1 MREHRE
7 VARGLRTLSR
17 TALLGIVATLLASP
31 VLGQTQDRPSPPCS
45 GSGRPPAVIAA
56 CSAFLADKSRSA
68 AAIAEAL
75 RWRGKALY
83 ESKNPDGAIAD
94 LSLAIGFDPQDRM
107 ALVTRGSS
115 YAMLGAFDMAG
126 SDFRAALSMDRDD
139 FHSWMGLFGVYGQQ
153 KRYDRAVE
161 AINEAIRI
169 QPQNGAL
176 YLTRGYFHRNMG
188 DLDHAIADFDKAI
201 SVLPEYSYMLT
212 DRCVLLSMVGRHTE
226 GLASCE
232 AAIAKWPDQ
241 AGGYFA
247 RGIVNLHMKR
257 ADDAIADF
265 DKAIAIGSPAAT
277 TPASPLYG
285 RGVAKRLKGDFAGGD
300 ADMATAQAVD
310 PLVVERMQKSG
321 VRP

>member
-1 MREHRE
+1 VREHRE
-7 VARGLRTLSR
+7 VSGSDALSR
-17 TALLGIVATLLASP
+17 PAVLGIVATLLASP

-68 AAIAEAL
+68 AAVAEAL
-75 RWRGKALY
+75 RWRGKARY
-83 ESKNPDGAIAD
+83 ESKDADGAIAD
-94 LSLAIGFDPQDRM
+94 LSLALSFDPQDRT
-107 ALVTRGSS
+107 ALSNRGSA
-115 YAMLGAFDMAG
+115 YAMLGAFDMAF
-126 SDFRAALSMDRDD
+126 SDFRAVLSIDRDD
-139 FHSWMGLFGVYGQQ
+139 FNSWLGLLSIYWQQ
-153 KRYDRAVE
+153 KRYDLAIE
-161 AINEAIRI
+161 AIDEAIRI

-176 YLTRGYFHRNMG
+176 YLKRGYVYRDKG
-188 DLDHAIADFDKAI
+188 DLDGAISDFDKAI
-201 SVLPEYSYMLT
+201 SVLPNYSYMLT

-285 RGVAKRLKGDFAGGD
+285 RGVAKRLKGDNAGGD
-300 ADMATAQAVD
+300 ADMAAAQAVD
-310 PLVVERMQKSG
+310 PLVVERMRKSG
-321 VRP
+321 VKP